1 MKINKFR
8 YLLFAFLF
16 LFPLMIFS
24 QNAENE
30 KLKLAQ
36 SYEKGGSFQDAAR
49 LYLDLYEL
57 HPNNDDY
64 FLGYIRAN
72 KALNKYSDLIPFL
85 EKHLET
91 NQSVANYTLLGEMQW
106 RAGKTVEANVS
117 WEKALELAPNIMDTY
132 QEIGNSLIVLRQFE
146 KAINIFLKG
155 RKVLKSDNL
164 YADALSQLYISIGD
178 FKNGINEVFNQFEI
192 SKNLAMVQGRITALK
207 QKQNLEAA
215 KYIEQV
221 LRKRAVSG
229 NIAYLQIL
237 AWYLRT
243 IDNFEEAFAFYK
255 QIDEELKTQGQE
267 VYNFAVSSMQDGHY
281 DIAIKAY
288 NYVVDKGKSSP
299 FSIKALFGLARSL
312 EYKIEKDPKIN
323 SILIDDIIKRY
334 RNIIKENPNTQ
345 YVDDCKLRIANL
357 QLNQLNDN
365 EAAITV
371 LNDLLETTKNPKIAS
386 SASNLLADIY
396 IITDRL
402 DDADKIYKQ
411 VVTKYKKS
419 VPEEYYDALFGIAEI
434 EYYKGDADSAL
445 THFTD
450 LSMFSKTNVANDAL
464 EKVTII
470 EPNKGMVKALNLF
483 AKAELKD
490 RQKKSDEAS
499 KLFFEASQAAD
510 GTELAEMALMKA
522 AKIENQLNRR
532 ANERVYLQKILD
544 SNPETIYGDYSLYHI
559 GKSYF
564 EENNYELAL
573 TKFNELLSKFPRS
586 IHSDDTRDKIRI
598 IRAKPK
604 S

>member
-1 MKINKFR
+1 
-8 YLLFAFLF
+8 
-16 LFPLMIFS
+16 MIFS